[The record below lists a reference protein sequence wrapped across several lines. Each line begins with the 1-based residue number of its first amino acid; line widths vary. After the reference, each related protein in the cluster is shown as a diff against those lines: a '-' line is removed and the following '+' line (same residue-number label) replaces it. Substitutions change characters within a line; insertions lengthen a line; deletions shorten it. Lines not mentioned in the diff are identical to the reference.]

1 MITEQSSPCSIFRE
15 CLTPKSVKSCVS
27 PKERYVRGSF
37 TRTGSCKIT
46 WTNFGK
52 ILSRNDCKK
61 MDEFNDNEIARLL
74 RLKRYEQPP
83 PAYFENFLHEFHRR
97 QRDELLRQPLWRIC
111 LERAHN
117 FMLQLD
123 IRSLASYPTAVAAML
138 VCAAIFSLKV
148 YQQPETARVASQSP
162 LTLSVPVN
170 SDQEWNLASPVST
183 QIFRTQPLRSFRE
196 SAQTHRAAP
205 PRYVLDSVP
214 VSYEPTFKF

>member
-1 MITEQSSPCSIFRE
+1 MNTEPWSPCSIFKE
-15 CLTPKSVKSCVS
+15 CPTPRSVKSCVF

-37 TRTGSCKIT
+37 TRIGNCKII

-52 ILSRNDCKK
+52 ILFRNRLQK

-83 PAYFENFLHEFHRR
+83 PGYFENFLHEFHRR

-111 LERAHN
+111 LERAHD
-117 FMLQLD
+117 FMFRLD
-123 IRSLASYPTAVAAML
+123 VRSLASYPAAVAAVL
-138 VCAAIFSLKV
+138 VCAAVISLKV
-148 YQQPETARVASQSP
+148 YQQPETARVATQSP
-162 LTLSVPVN
+162 LTLSVPAN
-170 SDQEWNLASPVST
+170 AEQEWNLASPVAT

-205 PRYVLDSVP
+205 AALRAR
-214 VSYEPTFKF
+214 